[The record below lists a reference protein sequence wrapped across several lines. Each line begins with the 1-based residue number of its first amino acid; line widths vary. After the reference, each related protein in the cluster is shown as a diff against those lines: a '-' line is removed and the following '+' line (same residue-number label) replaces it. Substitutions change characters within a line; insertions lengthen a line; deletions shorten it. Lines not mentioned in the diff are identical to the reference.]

1 MGINGAKLS
10 HRKTLQDA
18 IMTVSERASQVHG
31 SVLDAIGNTPVV
43 RLQRLYPHHDVVAK
57 LEFMNP
63 GGSIK
68 DRMVRHMLRHLPDG
82 VHRVVESSSG
92 NTGAAL
98 AMAAAVRGLRCDVTV
113 PDSTSGE
120 KIRRI
125 EAYGA
130 TVHRGTAGVP
140 ESDERNYM
148 RMARRIAAE
157 DDAFHLDQYES
168 ALNRQAHYT
177 DTAPE
182 LWFQLDGRIDCFVCG
197 IGSGGTISGI
207 GRFLKEHDPRIVV
220 IGVEPLHSSYRAAV
234 AGAAAGG
241 GEAGPFDTVIEGVG
255 KRKPCA
261 TFDAA
266 VVDDV
271 IQVPDD
277 VAVDFCHRL
286 AREEGIL
293 AGGSSGCVA
302 AGIARLLPKLSGR
315 VVTVFPDSGANYLSK
330 YF

>member
-1 MGINGAKLS
+1 MS
-10 HRKTLQDA
+10 
-18 IMTVSERASQVHG
+18 VSERTSQVHG

-43 RLQRLYPHHDVVAK
+43 RLQRLFHGHDVIAK

-68 DRMVRHMLRHLPDG
+68 DRMVRYMLRHLPPG
-82 VHRVVESSSG
+82 VEHVVESSSG

-113 PDSTSGE
+113 PDCTSAA
-120 KIRRI
+120 KMRRI

-130 TVHRGTAGVP
+130 EVHLCASSVP
-140 ESDERNYM
+140 EAHEHSYYS
-148 RMARRIAAE
+148 MAEHIAAE
-157 DDAFHLDQYES
+157 HGAFHLNQYRSE
-168 ALNRQAHYT
+168 LNRQAHYA

-207 GRFLKEHDPRIVV
+207 GRFLKERNPGITV
-220 IGVEPLHSSYRAAV
+220 IGVEPLHSSYREAV
-234 AGAAAGG
+234 TQAAAEGDAGG
-241 GEAGPFDTVIEGVG
+241 KFSSVIEGVG
-255 KRKPCA
+255 KRTPSGA
-261 TFDAA
+261 FDAT

-277 VAVDFCHRL
+277 IAVDYCHRL

-302 AGIARLLPKLSGR
+302 AGIAQLLPKLAGR
-315 VVTVFPDSGANYLSK
+315 VVTVFPDSGVNYLSK